1 MKLYGVY
8 LSPYT
13 RRVAIALNILDM
25 PFEHDGLRIFE
36 TPEPVRAH
44 NPLVRVPTLVMDDGS
59 SLVESWA
66 ILDELDRLAGPER
79 ALAPAAGTKRRE
91 VMQIAAY
98 GVGVMEKAQWAFY
111 ERRFHPE
118 EKVHE
123 PWEAHNDAQVVAGL
137 KHLDSIAASAGDG
150 CLAGTDSVSHAD
162 IAAAVAHSFV
172 RAVRPKLDADT
183 IAPALSAF
191 TARCEALPA
200 FKACPLP

>member
-13 RRVAIALNILDM
+13 RRVAIALTLLDM
-25 PFEHDGLRIFE
+25 PFDHDGLRVFE

-44 NPLVRVPTLVMDDGS
+44 NPLARVPTLVMDDGS
-59 SLVESWA
+59 ALVESWA
-66 ILDELDRLAGPER
+66 ILDEIDRLAGPDR
-79 ALAPAAGTKRRE
+79 ALAPAEGEARRD
-91 VMQIAAY
+91 VFQIAAY
-98 GVGVMEKAQWAFY
+98 GVGIMEKAQWAFY

-137 KHLDSIAASAGDG
+137 KHLDGIAKSAGDG
-150 CLAGTDSVSHAD
+150 WLAGTETISHAD
-162 IAAAVAHSFV
+162 ISAAVAHSFA
-172 RAVRPKLDADT
+172 RTVRPKLEADK
-183 IAPALSAF
+183 IAPNLAAF
-191 TARCEALPA
+191 TTRCEALPA